1 MVVPI
6 NSCSYSCWALFGKSK
21 SVQRTVKECKVKTQ
35 NCLQFNRL
43 DTAGH
48 SFNSHLGVR
57 RRRNERFVSTCQ
69 LKEEKRMENKQDALL
84 WKDRKRYLGLPL
96 SFTRYSIKNKRLYVS
111 IGFLSIEENEL
122 LLYRVLDIHLKRS
135 LMDRIFGVGTVT
147 LYTSDK
153 TNRELVLK
161 NIKNPT
167 EVRNFISELVESERE
182 RLKIRGRE
190 ILGIGDEV
198 EDELL

>member
-1 MVVPI
+1 
-6 NSCSYSCWALFGKSK
+6 
-21 SVQRTVKECKVKTQ
+21 
-35 NCLQFNRL
+35 
-43 DTAGH
+43 
-48 SFNSHLGVR
+48 
-57 RRRNERFVSTCQ
+57 
-69 LKEEKRMENKQDALL
+69 MENKQDALL

-135 LMDRIFGVGTVT
+135 LMDRMFGVGTVT

>member
-1 MVVPI
+1 
-6 NSCSYSCWALFGKSK
+6 
-21 SVQRTVKECKVKTQ
+21 
-35 NCLQFNRL
+35 
-43 DTAGH
+43 
-48 SFNSHLGVR
+48 
-57 RRRNERFVSTCQ
+57 
-69 LKEEKRMENKQDALL
+69 MENKQDALL

>member
-1 MVVPI
+1 
-6 NSCSYSCWALFGKSK
+6 
-21 SVQRTVKECKVKTQ
+21 
-35 NCLQFNRL
+35 
-43 DTAGH
+43 
-48 SFNSHLGVR
+48 
-57 RRRNERFVSTCQ
+57 
-69 LKEEKRMENKQDALL
+69 MENKQDALL

-96 SFTRYSIKNKRLYVS
+96 SFTRYSIKNKRLYMS

-135 LMDRIFGVGTVT
+135 LMDRMFGVGTVT